1 MFKLLSLLHHFD
13 KVSQTIFF
21 RNCILAPAKT
31 QKSRIPRTTQ
41 QIYKDNF
48 KFLRCSFLI
57 ALFLKNEIV
66 KTLNLS
72 NYAQKYRKKISRPE
86 NLKYKVFELRD
97 VEFAILSD
105 SFLGHPN

>member
-1 MFKLLSLLHHFD
+1 M
-13 KVSQTIFF
+13 
-21 RNCILAPAKT
+21 
-31 QKSRIPRTTQ
+31 
-41 QIYKDNF
+41 
-48 KFLRCSFLI
+48 
-57 ALFLKNEIV
+57 KNEIV

>member
-21 RNCILAPAKT
+21 RNCILAPVKT
-31 QKSRIPRTTQ
+31 QKSRIPRATQ
-41 QIYKDNF
+41 YNF
-48 KFLRCSFLI
+48 KFLRCSFLTV
-57 ALFLKNEIV
+57 LFLKNEIV

-86 NLKYKVFELRD
+86 KLKYKVFELRD
-97 VEFAILSD
+97 VELAILSD